1 MTPSRI
7 HVALVAALAVAGPA
21 RAQPADAAA
30 LERLLAARLEAE
42 GSPTCALAGFAGERS
57 FFAKA
62 CTPGASAPTLAPEAW
77 VEIGSV
83 SKALTGLL
91 AAQMAG
97 KGELDLDATAVSL
110 APPGAKLPSKGE
122 APIRVRHLLSHTSG
136 LPRLPADFR
145 PTDMA
150 NPYATYGRDALY
162 ASLAS
167 TSLARAPGE
176 AIDYSNLAFMWLSE
190 LLGRK
195 AGMPYDRLMAERV
208 FAPLDL
214 KDISARSGSPAGAK
228 LAQGHDL
235 ARAPVPPW
243 DLPPEVAGVGGI
255 RATSVEMMKLA
266 ESLAGLRPGPLDGA
280 ISRSL
285 GVLHERPG
293 GGIAWGWVV
302 MQRPG
307 GTVYWHNG
315 GTGGM
320 HTMLAF
326 SPDRRRAAWI
336 VVDNPLSLDD
346 LALHLVDP
354 AIPVKKKRE
363 AIALDAA
370 ALDEVVGTYEIA
382 PGFSI
387 AFTREGTRLFTQATG
402 QPRFEAFAEAKDRFF
417 LRAFD
422 AQMHFRRDDAGR
434 VTGFVLR
441 QGGRETPARRTP

>member
-1 MTPSRI
+1 MKPSRF
-7 HVALVAALAVAGPA
+7 LLLSLAALALAPSA
-21 RAQPADAAA
+21 NAQPADAAA
-30 LERLLAARLEAE
+30 LEKLLAARLEAE
-42 GSPTCALAGFAGERS
+42 GSPTCVLAGFAGERH

-62 CTPGASAPTLAPEAW
+62 CTPGASAPTLVPEAW

-97 KGELDLDATAVSL
+97 KGELDIEAAAASL
-110 APPGAKLPSKGE
+110 APPGAKLPSRGE
-122 APIRVRHLLSHTSG
+122 SPILVRHLLSHASG
-136 LPRLPADFR
+136 LPRMPADFK

-150 NPYATYGRDALY
+150 NPYATYGREALY
-162 ASLAS
+162 ASLAA

-176 AIDYSNLAFMWLSE
+176 AIDYSNLGFMWLSE

-195 AGMPYDRLMAERV
+195 AGSSYDRLMAERI

-214 KDISARSGSPAGAK
+214 KDISARAGSPAGAK

-235 ARAPVPPW
+235 ARKPVTPW

-255 RATSVEMMKLA
+255 RATSVEMLKLA
-266 ESLAGLRPGPLDGA
+266 ESMAGLRPGPLDGA
-280 ISRSL
+280 IARSL
-285 GVLHERPG
+285 GVLKARPG

-302 MQRPG
+302 MERPG

-326 SPDRRRAAWI
+326 SPDRRRAAWM

-354 AIPVKKKRE
+354 SIPVKKKRE
-363 AIALDAA
+363 AIDLGEA
-370 ALDEVVGTYEIA
+370 ALEEVVGRYEIA
-382 PGFSI
+382 PGFAI
-387 AFTREGTRLFTQATG
+387 AFTREGTRLYTQATG

-422 AQMHFRRDDAGR
+422 AQMHFRRDEAGR
-434 VTGFVLR
+434 ITGFVLR
-441 QGGRETPARRTP
+441 QGGRETPARRLP